1 MSRSGPAR
9 RRARRAA
16 AVLAGLSL
24 LATGCGG
31 DRVEDYCSAV
41 EGHREE
47 LADMVA
53 SDAGSSALL
62 EHLPMLRDLAEQ
74 SPPDLQ
80 DEWQVFLNA
89 VENLERALERA
100 EVDPSKFADGKA
112 PAGTD
117 PEDAKAIQA
126 AAGELGTPDVADAA
140 GQIEGQARDVCKVN
154 FGL

>member
-1 MSRSGPAR
+1 MSRTGKVR
-9 RRARRAA
+9 RTG
-16 AVLAGLSL
+16 LALTGLL
-24 LATGCGG
+24 LALSACG
-31 DRVEDYCSAV
+31 DPVENYCSAV
-41 EGHREE
+41 EGHREQ

-62 EHLPMLRDLAEQ
+62 ENLPMLRDLAEQ
-74 SPPDLQ
+74 SPPDLK

-89 VENLERALERA
+89 VENLDRALQQA
-100 EVDPSKFADGKA
+100 EVDPTDFSNGKA

-117 PEDAKAIQA
+117 AEDAKAIQD
-126 AAGELGTPDVADAA
+126 AAGELGTPEVAEAA

>member
-1 MSRSGPAR
+1 MNR
-9 RRARRAA
+9 RTGTA
-16 AVLAGLSL
+16 LAGLVL
-24 LATGCGG
+24 VLTGCG
-31 DRVEDYCSAV
+31 DPVENYCSAV
-41 EGHREE
+41 EGHREQ

-62 EHLPMLRDLAEQ
+62 ENLPMLRDLAEQ
-74 SPPDLQ
+74 SPPDLK

-100 EVDPSKFADGKA
+100 EVDPADFTDGKP

-117 PEDAKAIQA
+117 PAAAKAIQD
-126 AAGELGTPDVADAA
+126 AAGELATAEVAEAA